1 MNLNFKQPISL
12 FLFCSFLLY
21 SCTTKPPQIVY
32 SNYSITK
39 NIIQDSNSIKLLM
52 PYKQQLSSSLKE
64 VIGFSTYGLYSKK
77 LESSLGNFMADA
89 MKTMAEQKFN
99 KKITAAFIN
108 SGGIRSNLPKGEIT
122 IEDIFNLMP
131 FDNLVILQEVKG
143 TVLKDFLNHACQK
156 GGWPVSKGVQ
166 YSMNDR
172 KLVSAEIEGKQIVA
186 DSTYIIAN
194 SDYVING
201 GDNTTMLKKIPKENI
216 NYLLRDALID
226 YIRLL
231 TKDGKTIDAKIEK
244 RITDAKQ

>member
-1 MNLNFKQPISL
+1 MNLNFNKKLFFLLLISAQ
-12 FLFCSFLLY
+12 LY

-39 NIIQDSNSIKLLM
+39 NITQDSNSIKLLM

-77 LESSLGNFMADA
+77 VESTLGNFMADA

-99 KKITAAFIN
+99 KKVSAAFIN

-122 IEDIFNLMP
+122 VEDIFNIMP
-131 FDNLVILQEVKG
+131 FDNLIILQEVKG
-143 TVLKDFLNHACQK
+143 NVLKDFLNHACEK
-156 GGWPVSKGVQ
+156 GGWPVSKGVN
-166 YSMNDR
+166 YTMKDR
-172 KLVSAEIEGKQIVA
+172 ILVEALIDGKPILN
-186 DSTYIIAN
+186 DSTYIITN
-194 SDYVING
+194 SDYVVNG
-201 GDNTTMLKKIPKENI
+201 GDNTTMLKKLPKQNI

-226 YIRLL
+226 YIKFL
-231 TKDGKTIDAKIEK
+231 TQNGKTIDAKIEN